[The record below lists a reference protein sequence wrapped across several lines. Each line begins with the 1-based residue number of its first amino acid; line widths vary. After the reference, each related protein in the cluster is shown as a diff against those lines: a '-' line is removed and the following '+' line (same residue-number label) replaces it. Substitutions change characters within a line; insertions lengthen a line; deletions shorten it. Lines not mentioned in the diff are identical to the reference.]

1 MTMGVDKHLA
11 HRSRKLRRVGAIMVH
26 ARAHGQP
33 ARPSRPSARLASP
46 GRRRQWLKGYLVAFG
61 GKPVNGSYLSGHLE
75 AFMLALK
82 ICICSPMARP
92 AASSSC
98 NVVWVFAALAGLT
111 RTATRAA
118 P

>member
-75 AFMLALK
+75 AFTRRAYRL
-82 ICICSPMARP
+82 SPQTARWKRGIIP
-92 AASSSC
+92 VA
-98 NVVWVFAALAGLT
+98 
-111 RTATRAA
+111 
-118 P
+118 